1 MAELASKVADAA
13 DELDR
18 VRANDAEAAGKLADA
33 KVRLAQ
39 SKERLRSL
47 NARQPELKHR
57 LEGIDR
63 RIRATEQ
70 ASRSL
75 EVLRLRVDPLH
86 NRYQALSER
95 AMDWAARLRDQASIE
110 EADSASLKKTIED
123 AKSEVARAKQE
134 VERSTAAVNDSRVAR
149 GKLEVQV
156 ENAIQAITADGE
168 TVLEEA
174 LQLPAPTDRAAAE
187 RELESLARQI
197 NNLGPVKVAYHR
209 GRALK
214 TRADYVESQLADLE
228 SARKALTKITSA
240 IDRKMR
246 RQFLITFEKVDQN
259 FREVFS
265 MLFPGGQAHLEMT
278 DPEHPADTG
287 IEVVAQPR
295 GKRITKMMLMSGGEK
310 SLTALALLFAVYRT
324 RTVPFYVLDEVEA
337 ALDDSNLSKLIG
349 AINVLRESTQL
360 LVVSHQ
366 RRTMEEA
373 DVLYGVSMQADGVS
387 RVVSQKLD
395 RETGKVVNA

>member
-1 MAELASKVADAA
+1 MPLEQSLVRILAEEKQLKRRREKGRSGCAPSHASTRLLDGRAEAQ
-13 DELDR
+13 ELLQTLPLR
-18 VRANDAEAAGKLADA
+18 SPTPPTSSTACANDAEAAGQACRFFRCA
-33 KVRLAQ
+33 WPVQ
-39 SKERLRSL
+39 ERLRSL

-57 LEGIDR
+57 LESIDR

-197 NNLGPVKVAYHR
+197 NNLGPVNQVAYQEYER
-209 GRALK
+209 LK
-214 TRADYVESQLADLE
+214 TRADYVESQLVDLE

-246 RQFLITFEKVDQN
+246 RQFLITA
-259 FREVFS
+259 REGGPKLPRGLQHAVPRR
-265 MLFPGGQAHLEMT
+265 PGASLEMT
-278 DPEHPADTG
+278 DPE
-287 IEVVAQPR
+287 
-295 GKRITKMMLMSGGEK
+295 RI
-310 SLTALALLFAVYRT
+310 RPT
-324 RTVPFYVLDEVEA
+324 R
-337 ALDDSNLSKLIG
+337 
-349 AINVLRESTQL
+349 
-360 LVVSHQ
+360 
-366 RRTMEEA
+366 
-373 DVLYGVSMQADGVS
+373 VS
-387 RVVSQKLD
+387 RWS
-395 RETGKVVNA
+395 RSRAANASPR